1 MSTAV
6 ITPISSHARST
17 TRRPTAPRPAEVRAF
32 APVAPEDGG
41 TPARPTGRIRLTR
54 RGRVVLTSLAA
65 APLIALA
72 AWLGLNA
79 GAATASSSASS
90 ASFEYVTI
98 EHGDSLWSLAGALA
112 PEADP
117 RDVIADVM
125 SLNQLESSTVVP
137 GQRIAV
143 PEQYTAS

>member
-6 ITPISSHARST
+6 ITPISSHQRST
-17 TRRPTAPRPAEVRAF
+17 TRRPTAPRPAEMSA
-32 APVAPEDGG
+32 VAE
-41 TPARPTGRIRLTR
+41 TVVARPTGRIRLTR
-54 RGRVVLTSLAA
+54 RGRVVLTTLAA

-79 GAATASSSASS
+79 GAAAASSSASS
-90 ASFEYVTI
+90 TSFEYVTV

-143 PEQYTAS
+143 PERYSAS

>member
-6 ITPISSHARST
+6 ITPIHSLS
-17 TRRPTAPRPAEVRAF
+17 RPTARRPEAPRPSNPGAQAVVGDAS
-32 APVAPEDGG
+32 A
-41 TPARPTGRIRLTR
+41 TIARPTGRIRLTR

-79 GAATASSSASS
+79 GAATASSTPSA
-90 ASFEYVTI
+90 ASFEYVTV
-98 EHGDSLWSLAGALA
+98 EHGDSLWSLAGTLA
-112 PEADP
+112 PDADP

-125 SLNQLESSTVVP
+125 ALNQLETSTVVP
-137 GQRIAV
+137 GQNIAI
-143 PEQYTAS
+143 PERYTTP